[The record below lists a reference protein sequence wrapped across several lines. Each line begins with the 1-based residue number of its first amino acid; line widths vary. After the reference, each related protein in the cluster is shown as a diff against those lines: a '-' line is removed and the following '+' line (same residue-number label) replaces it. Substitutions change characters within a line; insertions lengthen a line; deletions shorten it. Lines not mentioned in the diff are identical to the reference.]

1 MSKNDSTAEILVLYY
16 SPGGTT
22 AEMAN
27 IIARGIEE
35 VNGAQARIRTV
46 PDVSPVTEQAEPAI
60 PESGP
65 LYATMD
71 DLTECDGLV
80 LGCPTHFGNMPAA
93 MKHFID
99 GTSALWMG
107 CKLAGK
113 PAAVFSAS
121 TSMHGGQ
128 ESTLLTMMLPLLHH
142 GMLIV
147 GLPYTQVDLFRG
159 EIEATAAVHV
169 KLPGGTGRQMGDY
182 DDFETVQPLRGTASE
197 LADRLRDVLN
207 GGELGNIRHIEASLC
222 IPFAL
227 PGDIRIVPG

>member
-1 MSKNDSTAEILVLYY
+1 MPKIDKTGEILVLYY

-27 IIARGIEE
+27 IIARGVEE
-35 VNGAQARIRTV
+35 IDGMQARVRTV
-46 PDVSPVTEQAEPAI
+46 PNVSPTTAQSDPEI
-60 PESGP
+60 PENGP
-65 LYATMD
+65 LYATID
-71 DLTECDGLV
+71 DLTECDGLI

-93 MKHFID
+93 MKYFID

-107 CKLAGK
+107 GKLAGK

-147 GLPYTQVDLFRG
+147 GLPYTETELFQTK
-159 EIEATAAVHV
+159 A
-169 KLPGGTGRQMGDY
+169 GGTPYGATRLT
-182 DDFETVQPLRGTASE
+182 DDLENTPLSDEERKLCLAIGKRVASTAKKLYS
-197 LADRLRDVLN
+197 
-207 GGELGNIRHIEASLC
+207 
-222 IPFAL
+222 
-227 PGDIRIVPG
+227 

>member
-1 MSKNDSTAEILVLYY
+1 MAQEILVLYY

-27 IIARGIEE
+27 IIARGVEEIE
-35 VNGAQARIRTV
+35 GMHARVRTV
-46 PDVSPVTEQAEPAI
+46 PEVSPVAEQTAAAI
-60 PESGP
+60 PEDGP
-65 LYATMD
+65 LYASTD
-71 DLTECDGLV
+71 DLVECAGLI

-99 GTSALWMG
+99 NTSALWMG
-107 CKLAGK
+107 GKLAGK

-147 GLPYTQVDLFRG
+147 GLPYTETELFQTKTGGTPYGATRLTDDMDTTPLSDEERKLCLAIG
-159 EIEATAAVHV
+159 RRVAATAK
-169 KLPGGTGRQMGDY
+169 KL
-182 DDFETVQPLRGTASE
+182 
-197 LADRLRDVLN
+197 
-207 GGELGNIRHIEASLC
+207 I
-222 IPFAL
+222 
-227 PGDIRIVPG
+227 

>member
-1 MSKNDSTAEILVLYY
+1 MPEKNTDVEILVLYY

-27 IIARGIEE
+27 IIARGVEE
-35 VNGAQARIRTV
+35 IDTVQARIRKV
-46 PDVSPVTEQAEPAI
+46 PDVSPVTEQTEPAI

-65 LYATMD
+65 LYATLD
-71 DLTECDGLV
+71 DLTECDGLI

-107 CKLAGK
+107 GKLAGK

-147 GLPYTQVDLFRG
+147 GLPYTETELFETKTGGSPYGATRLTDDLDATPLSEEERKLCLAIG
-159 EIEATAAVHV
+159 KRVAATAK
-169 KLPGGTGRQMGDY
+169 KL
-182 DDFETVQPLRGTASE
+182 ASK
-197 LADRLRDVLN
+197 
-207 GGELGNIRHIEASLC
+207 
-222 IPFAL
+222 
-227 PGDIRIVPG
+227 